1 MKIKQEHFDKLKRE
15 IESTLK
21 KHNGSGELVD
31 CYEKGN
37 FARANKV
44 KDLQKRFC
52 FDVLYGAGLARWA
65 SDNLSAYMD
74 DSHIYTALKRI
85 CPVVVRK
92 Y

>member
-15 IESTLK
+15 IESTLE
-21 KHNGSGELVD
+21 KHNGSGELVAD
-31 CYEKGN
+31 YEKGN

-85 CPVVVRK
+85 CPVVTRRF
-92 Y
+92 